1 MLGIIQDLVPGRSHV
16 DPALRDVRVGLSSVR
31 LWWLLGLTDVRQ
43 RYSRSR
49 LGQFWITLST
59 AVFVF
64 GIGVVNASL
73 FRTAVVDY
81 LPYVSAAFLIWNL
94 MTGVLNDATVAFV
107 QAAGFLRQQA
117 LPKTVFVLRPLV
129 RHAVVLAHNLV
140 ILPVVFIACGVAPGL
155 DVLAV
160 APGLVVLAAALLGL
174 SMALGV
180 LATRFRDL
188 PQLVQNLLQLGFFLT
203 PVMWRPEQLSPEMSA
218 VLAWNPFATLLG
230 LVVGP
235 LLGRVPGP
243 EAWLAGVGIATACL
257 ATGFIIFA
265 RFRARLVYWL

>member
-1 MLGIIQDLVPGRSHV
+1 MPGIIQDIVPRWSHV
-16 DPALRDVRVGLSSVR
+16 DPALRDLRVGLASVR

-73 FRTAVVDY
+73 FRTTVVDY
-81 LPYVSAAFLIWNL
+81 LPYVSAAFLVWGLIS
-94 MTGVLNDATVAFV
+94 GVLNDATVTFV

-129 RHAVVLAHNLV
+129 RHAVVLAHNLI
-140 ILPVVFIACGVAPGL
+140 ILPVVFVACGLAPGL
-155 DVLAV
+155 PVLAV
-160 APGLVVLAAALLGL
+160 LPGLLVLAAALFGL
-174 SMALGV
+174 SMVLGV

-188 PQLVQNLLQLGFFLT
+188 PQLVQNLLQLGFFVT
-203 PVMWRPEQLSPEMSA
+203 PVMWRPEQLSPEMGT

-243 EAWLAGVGIATACL
+243 DAWLAGLAIAAVSLTA
-257 ATGFIIFA
+257 GFVVFA

>member
-1 MLGIIQDLVPGRSHV
+1 MLDLVPRRSHV
-16 DPALRDVRVGLSSVR
+16 DLAWRDVRIGLANVR
-31 LWWLLGLTDVRQ
+31 LWWLLGVTDMRQ

-59 AVFVF
+59 AAFVF

-73 FRTAVVDY
+73 FRTSVADY
-81 LPYVSAAFLIWNL
+81 LPYVCTAFLIWSL
-94 MTGVLNDATVAFV
+94 ISGVLNDATVAFV

-129 RHAVVLAHNLV
+129 RHAVALAHNIV
-140 ILPVVFIACGVAPGL
+140 ILPVVFLAVGLNPGPAVLAALPGL
-155 DVLAV
+155 AVLS
-160 APGLVVLAAALLGL
+160 AALLGL

-188 PQLVQNLLQLGFFLT
+188 PQLVQNLLQLAFFVT
-203 PVMWRPEQLSPEMSA
+203 PVMWRPQQLPADMAA
-218 VLAWNPFATLLG
+218 VLAWNPFASLLG
-230 LVVGP
+230 LVVSP
-235 LLGRVPGP
+235 LMGTVPGRD
-243 EAWLAGVGIATACL
+243 AWLAGL
-257 ATGFIIFA
+257 AVAAASLALGFVVFA